1 MKKKAQLICSV
12 LLAILF
18 VNSGLNKF
26 FNYFPMPEDMP
37 QEVVDDF
44 VALQE
49 IVWLMPLISIVEIIA
64 GLMLIPRKTRLL
76 AAVILTPIMVGITLT
91 HLTVAPDGLPIVVL
105 MLAVMTWIMFDR
117 KEQLMGLLK

>member
-91 HLTVAPDGLPIVVL
+91 HLTSS
-105 MLAVMTWIMFDR
+105 T
-117 KEQLMGLLK
+117 